1 VKLLLVN
8 GNRTQAVTDIVMAEA
23 SRIASA
29 STTLM
34 GVTAS
39 FGADIVYSHAE
50 YVIAAHATLDALARH
65 HGSYDMA
72 VIAVSFD
79 CGLAAARELLT
90 VPVLGITESARLT
103 ACKLGEKVGVITF
116 GDVSDSLYDDVI
128 ARNGLSSRVTARRT
142 IGIASTREYL
152 SATQRDARVARE
164 ANSLASAG
172 ADVVVICGAAMAG
185 IGHRLRSVVTVPI
198 VDGVCAAVQDAEA
211 LARDGYPPNRRRG
224 SPRAAMT
231 GISPELAALFA
242 QP

>member
-1 VKLLLVN
+1 MKLLLVN

-23 SRIASA
+23 ARVASA
-29 STTLM
+29 STKLTA
-34 GVTAS
+34 VTAS

-50 YVIAAHATLDALARH
+50 YVISAHATLDALARH

-90 VPVLGITESARLT
+90 VPVLGITESALRT
-103 ACKLGEKVGVITF
+103 ACTFGRKVGVITF
-116 GDVSDSLYDDVI
+116 GNVSDSLYDDVI
-128 ARNGLSSRVTARRT
+128 ARSGLSSQVALRRT
-142 IGIASTREYL
+142 IGITSTREYL
-152 SATQRDARVARE
+152 SATQLDARVASE

-172 ADVVVICGAAMAG
+172 ADVVVVCGAAMAG
-185 IGHRLRSVVTVPI
+185 IGHRLRNMVSVPV
-198 VDGVCAAVQDAEA
+198 VDGVCAAVQSAEA
-211 LARDGYPPNRRRG
+211 LARDGYAPNRRRG
-224 SPRAAMT
+224 SPRATMT

>member
-8 GNRTQAVTDIVMAEA
+8 GNRTQAVTDIVMSEA
-23 SRIASA
+23 ARVASA

-50 YVIAAHATLDALARH
+50 YVVAAHATLDALAKH

-90 VPVLGITESARLT
+90 VPVLGITESALLA
-103 ACKLGEKVGVITF
+103 ACKLGEKMGVITF
-116 GDVSDSLYDDVI
+116 GEVSDSLYEDVI
-128 ARNGLSSRVTARRT
+128 SRSGIRGKTVLRRT
-142 IGIASTREYL
+142 IEIASTNEYL
-152 SATQRDARVARE
+152 SATQLDDRVTSE
-164 ANSLASAG
+164 ANSLAQAG

-185 IGHRLRSVVTVPI
+185 IAHRLRTRVTVPI
-198 VDGVCAAVQDAEA
+198 VDGVCAAVQHAEA
-211 LARDGYPPNRRRG
+211 LAHSGYSPKPRRTN
-224 SPRAAMT
+224 PRAVMT

-242 QP
+242 QR

>member
-8 GNRTQAVTDIVMAEA
+8 GNRTQAVTDIIMTEA
-23 SRIASA
+23 ARAASA
-29 STTLM
+29 STMLM

-50 YVIAAHATLDALARH
+50 YVIAAHATLDALAKYR
-65 HGSYDMA
+65 GSYDMA

-90 VPVLGITESARLT
+90 VPVLGITESALLT
-103 ACKLGEKVGVITF
+103 ACKLGKRIGVITF
-116 GDVSDSLYDDVI
+116 GEVSDSLYDEVI
-128 ARNGLSSRVTARRT
+128 ARSGFGNRIALRRT
-142 IGIASTREYL
+142 IRINSTSEYL
-152 SATQRDARVARE
+152 SATQLDAGVARE

-172 ADVVVICGAAMAG
+172 ADVVVVCGAAMAG
-185 IGHRLRSVVTVPI
+185 IGHRLRGDIAVPI
-198 VDGVCAAVQDAEA
+198 VDGVCAAVQNAEA
-211 LARDGYPPNRRRG
+211 LARDGYSPKQRRG
-224 SPRAAMT
+224 SPRAAMA